1 MNLEDLKKFDTQG
14 MYKIYDEWPKMARDS
29 FSTEYDILD
38 VKEIDHVI
46 FSGMGGSGTLGD
58 VLSSII
64 SKTDTHVTITKG
76 YKLPKTIKSN
86 TLVIATS
93 VSGNTDETFFT
104 LQSANKMDCKTIAF
118 SSGGKIEEYCLKN
131 KIEYRK
137 VPEHHSPRTSLPVFL
152 YTMLNVL
159 SPILPI
165 KKNEVVE
172 SIEMLSETK
181 KLNSSLN
188 FTETNTS
195 LRLAN
200 WISGIPLIYYPWGLE
215 AAAIR
220 FKNSLQENAKS
231 HVTIENIIEACH
243 NNIVAWERESNMQPV
258 LLQGNDDHT
267 KTKERWNIIKQF
279 FDEKNIDYFPLMSIS
294 GNILSKLITLI
305 YLLDYSSI
313 YKAAMIKIDPSPI
326 LPTDF
331 VKKKL

>member
-1 MNLEDLKKFDTQG
+1 

-137 VPEHHSPRTSLPVFL
+137 VPEFHSPRISLPVFL

-243 NNIVAWERESNMQPV
+243 NNIVAWERESNMQPI
-258 LLQGNDDHT
+258 LLQGKDDHT

-279 FDEKNIDYFPLMSIS
+279 FDERNIDYFPLTSIS

-331 VKKKL
+331 VKKRL